1 VGEPPPGSPREEAE
15 RLVAAAVVTA
25 SLATRGWLARVGHG
39 AADAAECGVCPF
51 CRAVAAVRD
60 PDPVLVERL
69 ARGAGDVAEG
79 VSGVLRAVGDLLRPA
94 EPAGGP
100 EPDRGPQSESG
111 IPRQAPQPSHA
122 DVDAGVPGGD
132 RTPLVTD
139 NLDTAS

>member
-25 SLATRGWLARVGHG
+25 SLATRGWLARAGHG
-39 AADAAECGVCPF
+39 ATEAEECGVCPF
-51 CRAVAAVRD
+51 CRALAAVRD

-79 VSGVLRAVGDLLRPA
+79 VSGLLRAVGDLLRPA
-94 EPAGGP
+94 ETPGSAGE
-100 EPDRGPQSESG
+100 EPGAERE
-111 IPRQAPQPSHA
+111 QPVA
-122 DVDAGVPGGD
+122 RPPDQ